1 MHKNSQTIMPR
12 EKSEIRIIHIF
23 APQIIKTDAANFRE
37 LVQRLTG
44 KPKDNE
50 GSTKKSK
57 TKFNEQ
63 ESRNTA
69 TTTITTTDNN
79 NNNNNFRANKVKG
92 FHAEGFGEK
101 MNGEEE
107 IWRDANTGGG
117 FLGGFSEFDID
128 HGMILQDQI
137 NHYDPFAFMIST
149 NRQTDGLEESRVA

>member
-44 KPKDNE
+44 KPKENE

-57 TKFNEQ
+57 TKFTEQ

-69 TTTITTTDNN
+69 TTTDNN
-79 NNNNNFRANKVKG
+79 NNNIFCANKVNG

-137 NHYDPFAFMIST
+137 NHYDPFPFMIST
-149 NRQTDGLEESRVA
+149 NRQTDVFEESRVA